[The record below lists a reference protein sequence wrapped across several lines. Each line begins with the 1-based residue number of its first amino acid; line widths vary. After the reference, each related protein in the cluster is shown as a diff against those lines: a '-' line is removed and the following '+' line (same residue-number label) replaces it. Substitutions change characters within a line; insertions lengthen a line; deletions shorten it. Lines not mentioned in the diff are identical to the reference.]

1 MSEDEFYLVSLE
13 GEINIKKKLILRNLT
28 VSKENLD
35 LNGKKTIVIVEDNDL
50 LSKVL
55 EYRMQKDGYHVKTF
69 TNGEEAI
76 EFLTTNSF
84 DLLITDLY
92 MPFMNGSELIQH
104 VRNKISTE
112 VPIMAISATHEEDV
126 IANIFNIGAND
137 FIVKP
142 FRAGELSVRI
152 KRLVG

>member
-1 MSEDEFYLVSLE
+1 MNFIWYYWEGKFYTKE
-13 GEINIKKKLILRNLT
+13 KIKLRNLA
-28 VSKENLD
+28 VSRENID
-35 LNGKKTIVIVEDNDL
+35 LNTEKTIVIVEDNDL

-55 EYRMQKDGYHVKTF
+55 EYRMKKDGFRVEVF
-69 TNGEEAI
+69 NNGEEAI
-76 EFLTTNSF
+76 EFLTSNSF

-92 MPFMNGSELIQH
+92 MPFMNGSELIQY
-104 VRNKISTE
+104 VRDKISAN